1 MSLLQADI
9 AITEAE
15 ALRQENEALKDQLA
29 RLSCASISISDG
41 LGPAKDVLQ
50 EIVNIA

>member
-15 ALRQENEALKDQLA
+15 ALRQQNEALKDQLA
-29 RLSCASISISDG
+29 RLSCASISISEG
-41 LGPAKDVLQ
+41 LDVDAVLE
-50 EIVNIA
+50 EIVSSA

>member
-1 MSLLQADI
+1 MSLLHADI

-29 RLSCASISISDG
+29 RLSRASINISEG
-41 LGPAKDVLQ
+41 LDAKAVLQ
-50 EIVNIA
+50 EIVKSA